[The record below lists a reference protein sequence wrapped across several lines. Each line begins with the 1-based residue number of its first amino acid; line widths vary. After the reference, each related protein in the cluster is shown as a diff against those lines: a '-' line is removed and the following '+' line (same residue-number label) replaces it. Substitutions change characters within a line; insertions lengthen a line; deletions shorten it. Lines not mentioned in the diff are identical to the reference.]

1 VPGVPANAGG
11 IVLVSLCYVV
21 LVRLLQLALLCV
33 RSNDFKELE
42 IIVLRHELAV
52 LRRRIGRPAMTWPD
66 WFFLAA
72 ASRVLP
78 RSRWRSF
85 LVTPATRLRWHRRLV
100 AKHWTY
106 TRRAGRPRLG
116 RELRALVL
124 RMARENPQWGYQR
137 IVGELKGLGR
147 VVSATTVRTWL
158 RKAGLGPAGGRGA
171 LTWRAFLR
179 AHSRTIMA
187 VDFFTVETIWLQR
200 LYVLF
205 FIELGS
211 RRVHVA
217 GCTPHP
223 NAAWVT
229 QQARQLTWTLTA
241 AQESFRFL
249 IRDRDQKFAQS
260 FDEVFQ
266 SEGVQIV
273 RTPFRVPQANGVAER
288 FVRTIRSECLDWML
302 IVNERHLERVLAIFM
317 DHYNGH
323 RPHRAL
329 ALSPPHSIRPVPAVV
344 SDELKVHRRDR
355 LGGVVREYVSAA

>member
-1 VPGVPANAGG
+1 
-11 IVLVSLCYVV
+11 VLVSLCYVV
-21 LVRLLQLALLCV
+21 LGRLLQLALLCV

-52 LRRRIGRPAMTWPD
+52 LRRRIGCPAMTWPD
-66 WFFLAA
+66 RFFLAA

-85 LVTPATRLRWHRRLV
+85 LVTPATLLRWHRRFI

-106 TRRAGRPRLG
+106 TRRAGRPPLG

-137 IVGELKGLGR
+137 VVGELKGLGR

-158 RKAGLGPAGGRGA
+158 RKAGLGPAGTRGV

-179 AHSRTIMA
+179 AHSRTTIA
-187 VDFFTVETIWLQR
+187 VDFFTVETMWLQR

-241 AQESFRFL
+241 TQESFRFL

-273 RTPFRVPQANGVAER
+273 RTPFRVPQGEWGRGA
-288 FVRTIRSECLDWML
+288 IRAHNPLRVSGLDADREL
-302 IVNERHLERVLAIFM
+302 ERHLQRVVAIFV

-329 ALSPPHSIRPVPAVV
+329 ALSPPYSIRPAPAVV
-344 SDELKVHRRDR
+344 SDELEVHRRDR
-355 LGGVVREYVSAA
+355 LGGVVREYVPAA